1 MRPPALDLAAYLA
14 GKNGLGALH
23 GDKKSTWPVHVAV
36 EPDDPRSVITLYDTT
51 GIEPDTDELDIERP
65 SIQVRARSPNYED
78 AYEKMRAVRDLLIL
92 EPVEAQTSRFFLIV
106 LRGDIMAIGRD
117 DKNNHILTANYSCQ
131 RTAKEA

>member
-1 MRPPALDLAAYLA
+1 VRAPALELADFVA
-14 GKNGLGALH
+14 GKGGLGALH
-23 GDKKSTWPVHVAV
+23 GPKNSSWPVHVAV
-36 EPDDPRSVITLYDTT
+36 EPELPMNVVTFYDAT

-65 SIQVRARSPNYED
+65 AVQVRVRGADYNE
-78 AYEKMRAVRDLLIL
+78 AYEKQRVIRDLLIL
-92 EPVEAQTSRFFLIV
+92 EPVEALTSRFFLIV